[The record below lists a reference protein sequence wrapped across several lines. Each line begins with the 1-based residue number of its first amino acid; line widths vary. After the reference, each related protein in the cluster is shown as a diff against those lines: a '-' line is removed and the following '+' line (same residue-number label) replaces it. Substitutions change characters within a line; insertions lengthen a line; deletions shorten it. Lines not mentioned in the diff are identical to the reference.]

1 MKRYEVCS
9 WFIDGL
15 WAGAI
20 SLKTA
25 GGAAS
30 VGRCCPRTFLAP
42 YPNPYPE
49 PIPRTRTQF
58 TRTPYRT
65 TARTT
70 ARTTVPNSAPN
81 YGSPPSGLSCLET
94 RYMAPRPELN
104 PLHVIRERHRE
115 HDGEALHSQLH
126 VHDRILY

>member
-65 TARTT
+65 PYRTTARTT

-81 YGSPPSGLSCLET
+81 YGSPPSGRKQGHVACSMYRFPGLTCL
-94 RYMAPRPELN
+94 
-104 PLHVIRERHRE
+104 
-115 HDGEALHSQLH
+115 
-126 VHDRILY
+126 

>member
-65 TARTT
+65 PYRTTARTT

-81 YGSPPSGLSCLET
+81 YGSPPSD
-94 RYMAPRPELN
+94 MDV
-104 PLHVIRERHRE
+104 HVQCAIAHQRRT
-115 HDGEALHSQLH
+115 AANAAQLL
-126 VHDRILY
+126 VYPQNMNIADTYSVL